1 MNDVWTL
8 ALSGKPTWSK
18 LSPSGIKP
26 AARSF
31 HTATYDP
38 MRDRMIVFG
47 GGGNDVWALSLG
59 SPLWSQLA
67 PTGVLPAARTE
78 HSAIYDPLRDRLVV
92 FSGGGDAGG
101 FPAVFGDLWTLS
113 WTPPHMLVPTSG
125 PSGAIHPD
133 APIIVPEGGSS
144 TFTIEPNTDYHVADV
159 QVDGVSVG

>member
-47 GGGNDVWALSLG
+47 GGGNDGGALSPGL
-59 SPLWSQLA
+59 PLWGQ
-67 PTGVLPAARTE
+67 PPPPGGLPAAPGGQC
-78 HSAIYDPLRDRLVV
+78 AVFAPPPDPPGGCP
-92 FSGGGDAGG
+92 GGGA
-101 FPAVFGDLWTLS
+101 PRR
-113 WTPPHMLVPTSG
+113 G
-125 PSGAIHPD
+125 P
-133 APIIVPEGGSS
+133 VR
-144 TFTIEPNTDYHVADV
+144 V
-159 QVDGVSVG
+159 